1 MKGRACNTKQEAG
14 RILIINEIQ
23 FFMRKMFLI
32 PAILVAV
39 LFIEGCHNGGKKA
52 GVSVTIEPLKY
63 FVDRLTSEQVE
74 VNVMVPM
81 GASPQTY
88 SPTSTQLA
96 KVSLAGLY
104 VQVGQLGF
112 EKAWMEKIRG
122 FNEEMGMLNL
132 SETVDLIGA
141 SEHGHEGH
149 NHSAGKDPHIWMS
162 PKVVKDFLP
171 QLRDELKKAFPEQS
185 DVIDQNYPELYNEV
199 DNFDRRFSSLADKLA
214 HKNFMIFHPVLTYL
228 ARDYGLKQIS
238 IEHEGK
244 EPSPRKLRELID
256 VANEEDIRIIF
267 IQAEFDERNA
277 QMVKD
282 ATGAEIA
289 VINPLAYN
297 WEESMNEIYTLLKEH
312 MTEL

>member
-1 MKGRACNTKQEAG
+1 MKGRACNTIRQAG
-14 RILIINEIQ
+14 KFLMIIEIQ
-23 FFMRKMFLI
+23 FFMRKLFLI
-32 PAILVAV
+32 PAILFAV
-39 LFIEGCHNGGKKA
+39 LFIEGCYNGEKKA

-63 FVDRLTSEQVE
+63 FVDRLTSEQLE

-96 KVSLAGLY
+96 KVSSAGLY

-122 FNEEMGMLNL
+122 FNEEMEILNL
-132 SETVDLIGA
+132 SDKVDLIGG
-141 SEHGHEGH
+141 SEQGHESH
-149 NHSAGKDPHIWMS
+149 NHSEGKDPHIWMS
-162 PKVVKDFLP
+162 PKVVKNFLP
-171 QLRDELKKAFPEQS
+171 QLRDELKKVFPEQS
-185 DVIDQNYPELYNEV
+185 DVIDQNYPELYNDV
-199 DNFDRRFSSLADKLA
+199 KNLDRKFSSLADQLG
-214 HKNFMIFHPVLTYL
+214 HKKFMIFHPALTYL

-289 VINPLAYN
+289 VINPLAYD
-297 WEESMNEIYTLLKEH
+297 WEESMNEIYALLEEY
-312 MTEL
+312 MTQL